1 MAQVMAD
8 YWFQSWSSQN
18 NADQIAVKP
27 LATATTW
34 RQPGDQ
40 ADSQIS
46 RGECFELQTM
56 HLSFLTQF
64 TPAANEQA
72 MQRIPA
78 NGTKVGILQNALT
91 LRPLISPRMGKF
103 KDLYKFH

>member
-1 MAQVMAD
+1 
-8 YWFQSWSSQN
+8 
-18 NADQIAVKP
+18 
-27 LATATTW
+27 
-34 RQPGDQ
+34 
-40 ADSQIS
+40 
-46 RGECFELQTM
+46 M

-78 NGTKVGILQNALT
+78 NGTKVGILQNTLT